1 MKGVLCFTCATAS
14 ILGLLHSV
22 RCSEP
27 CFIRTGFRKWK
38 KAVGGGGRFGK
49 HQASV
54 CHKTATLA
62 LQNLQTAKNVSTL
75 LSEQLSKNQRS
86 AQKCLR
92 LIFTTVGYLARQGV
106 ALRGHDESEGNFEQ
120 LLKCRSAGV
129 PKLRTWFMKK
139 KNKYT
144 HHDIQEEIL
153 QLYGSEILR
162 CILADAQKSQSYA
175 LIVDGTQDI
184 NRTEQES
191 ICIRLVDENLQP
203 REEFMGFYA
212 VDYTTGH
219 MLASCIKDALTRF
232 QLPLDKLRGQTYDG
246 AANMCGA
253 YNGCQAILCREQPL
267 ATYVHCSAHCSN
279 LVASAVCSSSR
290 MVRDS
295 VQYVNDFGVLC
306 NMSGN
311 FKVLFAKIASS
322 AHEGEEQLT
331 AAPARSIK
339 PLCPTRWLVRVP
351 AINATLKQY
360 QLILQT
366 LDEAK
371 ANCRPEVSA
380 KASGLLDRFQA
391 GSTLLCLNM
400 AEVVLAPL
408 ECLNRSL
415 QSTAMTVAGMLKAA
429 EAVRNELQNMRS
441 DDNFGDL
448 LAKVEKLITEM
459 DLNPLVIPRPRKPPT
474 RFSGPAEGFRASS
487 VDEHYRVEFFTLI
500 DVAVQQLNERLLECP
515 GLLRYCQLEAALL
528 SGKLNDDVN
537 LYPELGDASSLQTQL
552 NMFLSLPELRNSTN
566 LTLDGCV
573 QALKKMVPEMR
584 AMFPNV
590 ESLVR
595 LLLVNPASSATA
607 ERSFS
612 ALRRLKT
619 YLRATCGQQRLNNL
633 ALCSVHKDIMD
644 TLDVNKLMKDF
655 VLSKHARVIFFGHIE

>member
-1 MKGVLCFTCATAS
+1 VEGVLCFTCAKAS
-14 ILGLLHSV
+14 SLGLLHSV

-27 CFIRTGFRKWK
+27 CFISTGFNNWK
-38 KAVGGGGRFGK
+38 KAVGDDGRFGK
-49 HQASV
+49 HQKST

-62 LQNLQTAKNVSTL
+62 LQRLQPAKSVSTL
-75 LSEQLSKNQRS
+75 LSKQVSESQKS

-92 LIFTTVGYLARQGV
+92 LIFSSVGYLARQGL
-106 ALRGHDESEGNFEQ
+106 ALRGHDESEGNFAQ
-120 LLKCRSAGV
+120 LLKCRSASV
-129 PKLRTWFMKK
+129 PELRTWFMQKK
-139 KNKYT
+139 KYT
-144 HHDIQEEIL
+144 HHTVQDEIL
-153 QLYGSEILR
+153 QLYGSAILS
-162 CILADAQKSQSYA
+162 CILADARKSQSYA
-175 LIVDGTQDI
+175 IIVDGTQDI

-191 ICIRLVDENLQP
+191 ICIRLVAENLQP
-203 REEFMGFYA
+203 REEFMGFYT

-219 MLASCIKDALTRF
+219 MLASCIKDALVRF

-246 AANMCGA
+246 AANMSGA

-279 LVASAVCSSSR
+279 LVALAVCSSSG

-306 NMSGN
+306 NTSGN
-311 FKVLFAKIASS
+311 FKALFSKIASS
-322 AHEGEEQLT
+322 AYEGDEELT
-331 AAPARSIK
+331 TAPVRSIK

-351 AINATLKQY
+351 AINATLQQY
-360 QLILQT
+360 QLILRT

-400 AEVVLAPL
+400 AQVVLAPL

-429 EAVRNELQNMRS
+429 EAVKNKLQKMRA

-459 DLNPLVIPRPRKPPT
+459 DLNPLVLPRRRKPPT
-474 RFSGPAEGFRASS
+474 RFSGPAEEFHASS
-487 VDEHYRVEFFTLI
+487 VDEHYRVEFFKLI
-500 DVAVQQLNERLLECP
+500 DVAVQQLDERLLECP
-515 GLLRYCQLEAALL
+515 GLFRYCQLEATLL
-528 SGKLNDDVN
+528 SGELNDDVN
-537 LYPELGDASSLQTQL
+537 LYPELGDASSLQMQL
-552 NMFLSLPELRNSTN
+552 HMFLSLPELKNSTN
-566 LTLDGCV
+566 LTLDRCV

-595 LLLVNPASSATA
+595 LLIVNPASSATA

-633 ALCSVHKDIMD
+633 ALCYVHIDIMD

-655 VLSKHARVIFFGHIE
+655 VVSKHGRVILFGHIE